1 MFIFPRTI
9 SVREIQRNYRKV
21 FDLVKKTRRPIV
33 VMRNNKP
40 DVAIVDVKRLER
52 LEAVAEVLRSR
63 EESRSG
69 KAKILKRSL
78 VDLWNDAQKR
88 NR

>member
-9 SVREIQRNYRKV
+9 SVKEVQRNYRRV
-21 FDLVKKTRRPIV
+21 FDLVKKTGEPVV
-33 VMRNNKP
+33 VMRNNIP

-52 LEAVAEVLRSR
+52 LEAVAEILRSR
-63 EESRSG
+63 EESRKGRS
-69 KAKILKRSL
+69 KILKGSL
-78 VDLWNDAQKR
+78 VNLWHEAQKH

>member
-9 SVREIQRNYRKV
+9 SVKEIQRNYRRV
-21 FDLVKKTRRPIV
+21 FDLVKKTREPVV
-33 VMRNNKP
+33 VMRNNTP

-52 LEAVAEVLRSR
+52 LEAIAAVLQSR
-63 EESRSG
+63 EESRKG
-69 KAKILKRSL
+69 KTKILKGSL
-78 VDLWNDAQKR
+78 VDLWNEAQKH